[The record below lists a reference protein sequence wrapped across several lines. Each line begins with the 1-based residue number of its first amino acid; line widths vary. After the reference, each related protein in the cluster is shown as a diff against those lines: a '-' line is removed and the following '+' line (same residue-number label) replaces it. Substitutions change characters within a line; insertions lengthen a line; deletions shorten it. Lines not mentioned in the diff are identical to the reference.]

1 MNCYYSFIVD
11 FVASINV
18 YSIRL
23 LVTRIYMKYPL
34 FASTLIT
41 ANIWILANL
50 PCPLPPPPKE
60 VGSIRSRSKIR
71 NNAQLLKY
79 ILFVNC
85 TVQITDNILYL
96 TRLNYLTICVT

>member
-50 PCPLPPPPKE
+50 PLLPPPSAKRGR
-60 VGSIRSRSKIR
+60 VNSQQSKMW
-71 NNAQLLKY
+71 NNAQFLKY
-79 ILFVNC
+79 VLFV
-85 TVQITDNILYL
+85 ILIYIL
-96 TRLNYLTICVT
+96 HVNYYI